1 MYKPLWSVTIPTYN
15 AAEYLGETLESVLNQ
30 GINVEKMEIIVVD
43 NCSTDNTA
51 EIVKSVGG
59 SRIKLF
65 VNDKNLGAYGNFN
78 RCVEVASGEFI
89 HLLNADDLIKPGFY
103 QRVEEAFAQHPQV
116 HLVCCNADFIDEN
129 SVITGPVPVIT
140 CLGQPTNDISEML
153 YRNPLL
159 TPTVVVK
166 KNAYEQLGGFDIQF
180 KFVGDW
186 EMWARVA
193 YNLGAFCIPDVL
205 AEYRVHSQSTTSN
218 LHATGADMLD
228 FEKVFARFSQLGY
241 PINEKKKRKRLSD
254 IAKYY
259 YELYVVSG
267 NEIGASNMIGLYKRS
282 TSKMDALILA
292 GKVGLKNFLNNN
304 LRKADIKVKY

>member
-1 MYKPLWSVTIPTYN
+1 MNEPLWSVTIPTYN
-15 AAEYLGETLESVLNQ
+15 AAEYLEQTLKSVLNQ
-30 GINVEKMEIIVVD
+30 GIDVEKMEIIVVD

-65 VNDKNLGAYGNFN
+65 VNDKNLGAFGNFN

-103 QRVEEAFAQHPQV
+103 QKVEEAFAQYPQV
-116 HLVCCNADFIDEN
+116 HLVCCNADFINEN
-129 SVITGPVPVIT
+129 SVITGPVPVPT
-140 CLGQPTNDISEML
+140 WLAQPTNDISEML

-159 TPTVVVK
+159 TPAVVVK
-166 KNAYEQLGGFDIQF
+166 KSAYEQLGGFDIQF

-186 EMWARVA
+186 EMWARVT

-228 FEKVFARFSQLGY
+228 FEKIFTKFSQLGY
-241 PINEKKKRKRLSD
+241 PINEEKKRKRLSD

-267 NEIGASNMIGLYKRS
+267 NEIGAKNMMGLYERS
-282 TSKMDALILA
+282 TSKVDALMLA
-292 GKVGLKNFLNNN
+292 SKVGLKKLLDYN
-304 LRKADIKVKY
+304 RKKG